1 MVLAMLTGE
10 DLPLDRW
17 SASRQPI
24 EMRTVAVMALAAL
37 AGCSMPRASRA
48 ALGANLA
55 ALACDWSQTRSWAEL
70 GWHRPERE
78 RNPLLGPTP
87 STEAV
92 DVYFLGAA
100 AALVAAWHVLPE
112 RYRLIGLAGLGIAQA
127 RTIRINAAA
136 IEARDEGRRGSCA
149 QIVPVTPR
157 R

>member
-1 MVLAMLTGE
+1 MLADPVGV
-10 DLPLDRW
+10 DLPLD
-17 SASRQPI
+17 SSSPSRQPI
-24 EMRTVAVMALAAL
+24 EMRKVVVVVAVLAM
-37 AGCSMPRASRA
+37 GCSMPRASRV

-70 GWHRPERE
+70 GWLRPERE

-92 DVYFLGAA
+92 DLYFAGAA

-112 RYRLIGLAGLGIAQA
+112 RYRLAGLAGLVVAQA
-127 RTIRINAAA
+127 HTIRINAAA

-149 QIVPVTPR
+149 QITR